1 MNPKILK
8 YASYLISFLFMS
20 MSIWEAVV
28 CSKYPHPSSELNQIV
43 YSYLV
48 TASSMNMIMFFISFF
63 MSCFIEHFKEIPL
76 RYVINIS
83 TGINI
88 WGFVLFTFNGIIESF
103 YVLILCEIIFFWI
116 RFIAFIILISYQCCT
131 ITEQI
136 TV

>member
-48 TASSMNMIMFFISFF
+48 TASSMNMIMFFIHKNDSCSCISIIHSLSFQSF
-63 MSCFIEHFKEIPL
+63 EPL
-76 RYVINIS
+76 ELLNNSSMQLVTYVSELAWVIQIQKFGRYTRYKS
-83 TGINI
+83 
-88 WGFVLFTFNGIIESF
+88 
-103 YVLILCEIIFFWI
+103 
-116 RFIAFIILISYQCCT
+116 IA
-131 ITEQI
+131 
-136 TV
+136 